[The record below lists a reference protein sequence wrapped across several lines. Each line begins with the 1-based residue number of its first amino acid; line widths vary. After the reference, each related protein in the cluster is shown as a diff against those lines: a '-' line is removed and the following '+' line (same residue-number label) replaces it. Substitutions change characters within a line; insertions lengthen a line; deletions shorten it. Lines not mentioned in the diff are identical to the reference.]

1 MFSSI
6 LEFFYK
12 NVFNKSDEKVVKI
25 DEQFVF
31 FPPKWGLGASW
42 RSLGAKIAP
51 R

>member
-1 MFSSI
+1 MFEDFSQ
-6 LEFFYK
+6 

-25 DEQFVF
+25 DEKLMI